1 MAINLGID
9 TGGTFTDGVVI
20 NTDTNEVLAK
30 SKATTTKE
38 DLSIG
43 IANCIEQLDLS
54 SLPYAISFVCLSTT
68 LATNSVV
75 EGKVSRVGLITSNSR
90 DLKEI
95 FMVDEWRKV
104 SGKIELTGE
113 VIEIVD
119 ENDVVSALKSM
130 KGKVDSL
137 VISGYACVR
146 NPEHE
151 LLIKNIAN
159 RILPIPIVCAHE
171 LSSSLGFNERT
182 MTAVLN
188 AHLLPVIDDLV
199 KKTKTAL
206 AKKNIKADIA
216 IVKGDGTMM
225 PESYARQR
233 PVETVLSGPAA
244 SVVGAVHLTEEKDAF
259 VVDLGGTTMDI
270 ANMCDGNVSITEEG
284 ATIDGR
290 KTKVKAIDIHT
301 FGLGGD
307 SRLNLISGKP
317 FFGPQRAIPLC
328 YAVEKNPYLLDEI
341 TSKVKHPVVR
351 GFHAVEGL
359 MLNTGFVFEYLS
371 ELEMKI
377 AGLLKDGPHSIVYLS
392 ERLDRAE
399 CSVGVESLIKKNI
412 VQTISI
418 TPTDLLHA
426 TGDYVMWNQRA
437 SDLGIDILA
446 ETLNISREALLE
458 MLIYTFT
465 DQMSFALMKS
475 AFAFENNYHS
485 NILEDEWLFKAFCQ
499 RQAAVRFSGILR
511 KKIIAL
517 GAPAKAWLTRLS
529 ETLRTDVVLPEHS
542 EVANAVGAARG
553 EIHNKIEVLI
563 RYDQKR
569 DMYHIHLPWK
579 MATIK
584 GYSEA
589 QNYAIKQVDAY
600 ISEMVVQLGIS
611 DYNKTV
617 DEKKWYLT
625 SETEEDDDAI
635 YEAEI
640 TVMVSGRPECIR

>member
-171 LSSSLGFNERT
+171 LGSSLGFNERT

-244 SVVGAVHLTEEKDAF
+244 SVVGAVHLTE
-259 VVDLGGTTMDI
+259 
-270 ANMCDGNVSITEEG
+270 
-284 ATIDGR
+284 
-290 KTKVKAIDIHT
+290 
-301 FGLGGD
+301 
-307 SRLNLISGKP
+307 
-317 FFGPQRAIPLC
+317 
-328 YAVEKNPYLLDEI
+328 
-341 TSKVKHPVVR
+341 
-351 GFHAVEGL
+351 
-359 MLNTGFVFEYLS
+359 
-371 ELEMKI
+371 
-377 AGLLKDGPHSIVYLS
+377 
-392 ERLDRAE
+392 
-399 CSVGVESLIKKNI
+399 
-412 VQTISI
+412 
-418 TPTDLLHA
+418 
-426 TGDYVMWNQRA
+426 
-437 SDLGIDILA
+437 
-446 ETLNISREALLE
+446 
-458 MLIYTFT
+458 
-465 DQMSFALMKS
+465 
-475 AFAFENNYHS
+475 
-485 NILEDEWLFKAFCQ
+485 
-499 RQAAVRFSGILR
+499 
-511 KKIIAL
+511 
-517 GAPAKAWLTRLS
+517 
-529 ETLRTDVVLPEHS
+529 
-542 EVANAVGAARG
+542 
-553 EIHNKIEVLI
+553 
-563 RYDQKR
+563 
-569 DMYHIHLPWK
+569 
-579 MATIK
+579 
-584 GYSEA
+584 
-589 QNYAIKQVDAY
+589 
-600 ISEMVVQLGIS
+600 
-611 DYNKTV
+611 
-617 DEKKWYLT
+617 
-625 SETEEDDDAI
+625 
-635 YEAEI
+635 
-640 TVMVSGRPECIR
+640 